1 MRLNEEE
8 LSQLYPLLSPT
19 SKTLLEL
26 FENALD
32 KNETC
37 AFELLLKV
45 SSELGG
51 TYVYI
56 PQEQR
61 MKRRLR
67 DIAICHDFKSG
78 TSPSQLA
85 LKHQLSIQKVY
96 RVLNAHPS
104 SGDE

>member
-1 MRLNEEE
+1 
-8 LSQLYPLLSPT
+8 
-19 SKTLLEL
+19 
-26 FENALD
+26 
-32 KNETC
+32 
-37 AFELLLKV
+37 
-45 SSELGG
+45 
-51 TYVYI
+51 
-56 PQEQR
+56 